1 MAHSGLSLCLVLEGE
16 KAPRVPQLP
25 RSRAH
30 CLGTNDCCLRTLVA
44 LQSAG
49 DAGLRPTPASSPGR
63 PLLHAPPLPHA
74 PPTLTSTCHTC
85 SLALRKLQKRT
96 LAPSRPWPPHMLLG
110 TTSTSRT
117 FMVFMLNTSSF
128 TGFSTLAFSRAFSV
142 SFSLFCGGSRADS

>member
-1 MAHSGLSLCLVLEGE
+1 MMSGPQGPLSQKHWLLAWPSC
-16 KAPRVPQLP
+16 
-25 RSRAH
+25 
-30 CLGTNDCCLRTLVA
+30 
-44 LQSAG
+44 
-49 DAGLRPTPASSPGR
+49 PTPHPYPSRLPAPHHPPR
-63 PLLHAPPLPHA
+63 P
-74 PPTLTSTCHTC
+74 LTSTCHTC

-142 SFSLFCGGSRADS
+142 SFSLFCRGSGADAKGPHPGLGPLRQVWV